1 MVERTDHQLVGN
13 RTSERARAI
22 AAALAGVA
30 ERIDARRQPDQD
42 VQIVAVTKRFPAE
55 VAAAAVAA
63 GCRDLGENYGQ
74 ELLAKADAVDDL
86 LTGSGIDPPRW
97 HMIGPVQRNKVKKL
111 VGRVRLWH
119 TVDRVSLAGEL
130 ARREPGAPVLVQ
142 VNTTGEASKSGVD
155 PADLGGLVHAA
166 GELGLEVRG
175 LMTMGPTDPS
185 LDPRPAFALCRRLAD
200 ELGLDD
206 CSMGMSGDFE
216 VAVDEGATIV
226 RIGSLIFGPR
236 PD

>member
-1 MVERTDHQLVGN
+1 MVEGTDQQLVDSGI
-13 RTSERARAI
+13 SGRAGAI
-22 AAALAGVA
+22 AAALAGIA
-30 ERIDARRQPDQD
+30 DRIEARRQPDQD
-42 VQIVAVTKRFPAE
+42 VQIVAVTKRFPPE
-55 VAAAAVAA
+55 VAAAAVMA
-63 GCRDLGENYGQ
+63 GCRELGENYGQ
-74 ELLAKADAVDDL
+74 ELLAKAEAVDEL
-86 LTGSGIDPPRW
+86 LTGTDIDPPRW

-111 VGRVRLWH
+111 VGRVALWH

-130 ARREPGAPVLVQ
+130 ARREPGAAVLVQ

-155 PADLGGLVHAA
+155 PAGLDRLVNAA
-166 GELGLEVRG
+166 GELGLVVRG

-185 LDPRPAFALCRRLAD
+185 RDPRPAFALCRRLAD
-200 ELGLDD
+200 GLGLDD